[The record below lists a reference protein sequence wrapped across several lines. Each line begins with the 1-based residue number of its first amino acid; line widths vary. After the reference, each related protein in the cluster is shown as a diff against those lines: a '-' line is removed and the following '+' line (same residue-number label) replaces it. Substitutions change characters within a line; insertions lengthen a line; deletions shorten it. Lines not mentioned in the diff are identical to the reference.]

1 MKNLTDFRKT
11 VETACGSVPV
21 NNVAKRSQVG
31 WDEVICNLRSS
42 FGKKCRGDIT
52 LFTEVGIYNLSS
64 LITTIN
70 NAITLMWLV
79 LSSPN
84 FSITNLKVILL
95 HEKLLQFDWL
105 GAVTFQLNLKY
116 LQVKITN
123 LLRVVV

>member
-31 WDEVICNLRSS
+31 WGGVICNLRSS

-64 LITTIN
+64 LITTFN

-84 FSITNLKVILL
+84 FNITNLKVILL

-116 LQVKITN
+116 LHVKITN
-123 LLRVVV
+123 LLWVAL